1 MLSKEEIQSLYR
13 IYEKDFLMFNYSIE
27 NFLNFTKGWSVL
39 DLEDQRKDWSGVL
52 IPIYFKAN

>member
-27 NFLNFTKGWSVL
+27 NFLNFTKG
-39 DLEDQRKDWSGVL
+39 
-52 IPIYFKAN
+52 